1 MKYAKFLK
9 TNPLALAESLK
20 TVLEEL
26 DDQTVDRVIN
36 KVEVKAPGFIN
47 IYLSNNFYEKV
58 LNQALAGTETFGD
71 NKLVEGEK
79 WAVEH
84 TSPNPNKAMH
94 IGHLRNNLVG
104 MSLSN
109 LLESCGATVTKE
121 AIMNDRGIAIAKL
134 MYGYLYG
141 MLIENSEAAKMA
153 ANEGSTQELIHF
165 WTTNNHLWHTP
176 ESLQIAA
183 DLFTT
188 QCYIKGE
195 ELMVNHEAE
204 IRQLVVDWENGDVE
218 NRQLWK
224 HVLSYSY
231 QVCTKPWR
239 DSVAPGT
246 RSGTRAIIIK
256 KEKIWLR
263 KDYKRNFPKIRGRCS
278 TYQARKLQYPR
289 HYFAKA

>member
-1 MKYAKFLK
+1 MNISSKESYIDQKLSVLKAGLENFLQGALAEVDFNHPVVEVSFERTKDSTFGDLTLNTAMKYAKFLK
-9 TNPLALAESLK
+9 TNPLALAERLK
-20 TVLEEL
+20 TVVEEL
-26 DDQTVDRVIN
+26 DNQTVDRVIN

-109 LLESCGATVTKE
+109 LLKSCGATVTKE

-141 MLIENSEAAKMA
+141 MLVEDSEAAKMA
-153 ANEGSTQELIHF
+153 S
-165 WTTNNHLWHTP
+165 
-176 ESLQIAA
+176 
-183 DLFTT
+183 
-188 QCYIKGE
+188 
-195 ELMVNHEAE
+195 
-204 IRQLVVDWENGDVE
+204 
-218 NRQLWK
+218 
-224 HVLSYSY
+224 
-231 QVCTKPWR
+231 
-239 DSVAPGT
+239 
-246 RSGTRAIIIK
+246 
-256 KEKIWLR
+256 
-263 KDYKRNFPKIRGRCS
+263 
-278 TYQARKLQYPR
+278 
-289 HYFAKA
+289 